1 MYFRVLLVLSLLN
14 LFGLDFS
21 TLRAQDTLSVWKML
35 DQAAQMDTV
44 DRAKDKYEAAY
55 TLAKQ
60 LDYDRGVLA
69 SLQRLI
75 PLELET
81 ENTSNALRYLLEEV
95 KLLENVQA
103 DEKRRKAL
111 IKIGDLYSE
120 QALFTEAILYYKQAR
135 EGIMGNRNEETKSLD
150 EKIGFNYS
158 QEGEADSALVFYA
171 NLIELYGEDKYYRL
185 NTLRKVVAA
194 YQEARNYEASLAFN
208 LQIKT
213 LMEANQEF
221 QGELGTIYNN
231 LGYTHVFLGKYG
243 NASQWFLKAE
253 DHFEND
259 HERLVVLYTN
269 LGIAYF
275 NNRDFKLATQ
285 YLRKA
290 LSLAKESD
298 LVNKGNIS
306 NVLANIYL
314 QTDDYFNAQNFNRDA
329 LEFADQS
336 RNPQL
341 KSDAY
346 ATAAEIHSR
355 LYEYEDA
362 IKAYKIHL
370 GLRDSI
376 LIENRM
382 EQERLFREKL
392 ALEKTEK
399 EVKLLLIRGEIQDL
413 TIAQLRTE
421 KERQKLEIDN
431 LNLDALKSQNEI
443 EIMTQAKEIR
453 ETKLKNQELETQRT
467 RQQLAL
473 LEGELELQSRERDL
487 AELEKEEALTKAELE
502 RTEAKVVEGEQARKI
517 LEKDKE
523 LFQRNAL
530 VLILISLMIL
540 LGLVY
545 TRKTNKKLRQQKL
558 ELEAEQEKSESLLL
572 NILPNSVAQELKEKG
587 RTTPKK
593 YESVSILF
601 SDFVDFTR
609 ISAASSPEE
618 IIAELNDC
626 FKGFDAIMEAE
637 GIEKIQTIG
646 DGYLAVGGIPEEA
659 PGHAIKC
666 VAAAKKMIAFLE
678 ERNQHSSIQW
688 KARIGIHSGEIT
700 AGVVG
705 TKKFAYNIF
714 GDTVNTASRIETAG
728 EQGRINISASTYDL
742 IKERFDCEY
751 RGKISAKGKGELD
764 MYFVK

>member
-1 MYFRVLLVLSLLN
+1 MHSRLLFLYGLLCAFLLAFSSLQ
-14 LFGLDFS
+14 
-21 TLRAQDTLSVWKML
+21 AQDTLAVWSML
-35 DQAAQMDTV
+35 NQADQLDSK

-55 TLAKQ
+55 AMSRQ
-60 LDYDRGVLA
+60 LDYDRGVLS
-69 SLQRLI
+69 SLEKLI
-75 PLELET
+75 PLELEK

-95 KLLENVQA
+95 KLLENKQA
-103 DEKRRKAL
+103 VEKRREAL
-111 IKIGDLYSE
+111 IKIGDLYTE
-120 QALFTEAILYYKQAR
+120 QALFSEAILYYKQGR
-135 EGIMGNRNEETKSLD
+135 EGIEGKRNEQAKALD

-158 QEGEADSALVFYA
+158 QMGEADSALVFYA
-171 NLIELYGEDKYYRL
+171 HLIDLYGKDAYYRL
-185 NTLRKVVAA
+185 NTLRKIVSA
-194 YQEARNYEASLAFN
+194 YQEAQNYEGSLAFN
-208 LQIKT
+208 LQIKN

-221 QGELGTIYNN
+221 QDELGAIYNN
-231 LGYTHVFLGKYG
+231 LGYTHVFLGKYE

-253 DHFEND
+253 DYFED
-259 HERLVVLYTN
+259 DAESLALLYTN

-285 YLRKA
+285 YLLKA

-298 LVNKGNIS
+298 LVSKGNIS

-329 LEFADQS
+329 LEFADKS
-336 RNPQL
+336 KSPQL

-362 IKAYKIHL
+362 IRAYKIHL

-382 EQERLFREKL
+382 KQERLFREKL

-399 EVKLLLIRGEIQDL
+399 EVKLLLIQGEIQDL
-413 TIAQLRTE
+413 TIAQLKTE
-421 KERQKLEIDN
+421 QDRQKLEIDN

-473 LEGELELQSRERDL
+473 LEGELELQSREREL

-502 RTEAKVVEGEQARKI
+502 RTEAEVMEVEQARKI

-523 LFQRNAL
+523 LSQRNGL
-530 VLILISLMIL
+530 VLILITLMIL
-540 LGLVY
+540 IGLVY
-545 TRKTNKKLRQQKL
+545 TRRTNKKLRQQKL

-572 NILPNSVAQELKEKG
+572 NILPTSVAQELKEKG

-666 VAAAKKMIAFLE
+666 VAAAKKMITFLE
-678 ERNQHSSIQW
+678 ERNRSSNIQW

-728 EQGRINISASTYDL
+728 EQGRINISTSTYEL
-742 IKERFDCEY
+742 IKEHFDCEY
-751 RGKISAKGKGELD
+751 R
-764 MYFVK
+764 